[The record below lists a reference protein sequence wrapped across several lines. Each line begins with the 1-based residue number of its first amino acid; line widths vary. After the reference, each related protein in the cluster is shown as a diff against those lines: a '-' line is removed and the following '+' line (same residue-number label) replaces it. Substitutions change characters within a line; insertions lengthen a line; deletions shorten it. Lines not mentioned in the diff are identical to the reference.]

1 MPRELRDVLDYLLP
15 AAETETGPEPGP
27 RAVRSRPDT
36 EARSTHPA
44 VLPIVAL
51 PIGDT
56 DVVRAAFAWNLT
68 VEIARL
74 GGNAALLAPSA
85 GISSPLWPA
94 PGRGPLGAELLFA
107 SADALGDLHRAA
119 LDVAVT
125 RAAGAVD
132 GGLVLVRVPPAWLLR
147 PGDGCALL
155 RWSLLFTS
163 TDRRE
168 LMETYGLTKRILALG
183 PEARVGITVHGAR
196 RLAEAERA
204 FAHVADVARRHLRR
218 APTSYG
224 LLVDDLHVYR
234 AIVAR
239 RPIGLEKPQSPAAR
253 ALRDVARLLLADAR
267 KTAFG

>member
-1 MPRELRDVLDYLLP
+1 MARELRDVLDHLLP
-15 AAETETGPEPGP
+15 EAEPGP
-27 RAVRSRPDT
+27 RALRSPLGAEERSRL
-36 EARSTHPA
+36 PA
-44 VLPIVAL
+44 ALPIVAL
-51 PIGDT
+51 PIGDA

-74 GGNAALLAPSA
+74 GGSAALLAPA
-85 GISSPLWPA
+85 PAEPSPLWPA

-107 SADALGDLHRAA
+107 RAGGLGELRRAA

-125 RAAGAVD
+125 RAPEAAD
-132 GGLVLVRVPPAWLLR
+132 GGVVLVRVPPAWLVGG
-147 PGDGCALL
+147 GDGRALL

-168 LMETYGLTKRILALG
+168 LMETYGVAKRILAAG

-196 RLAEAERA
+196 RRAEAERA
-204 FAHVADVARRHLRR
+204 FAHVADVSRRHLQRT
-218 APTSYG
+218 PTSYG

-253 ALRDVARLLLADAR
+253 ALRDVARMLLADAR
-267 KTAFG
+267 RAADG

>member
-15 AAETETGPEPGP
+15 DVEHDPGP
-27 RAVRSRPDT
+27 RAVRSSPDGDT
-36 EARSTHPA
+36 RSRQPA
-44 VLPIVAL
+44 ALPVVAL
-51 PIGDT
+51 PIGDA

-74 GGNAALLAPSA
+74 GGCAALLAPSP
-85 GISSPLWPA
+85 GEPSPLWPT

-107 SADALGDLHRAA
+107 KADGLGDLHRAA

-125 RAAGAVD
+125 RAPEAAD
-132 GGLVLVRVPPAWLLR
+132 GGLVLVRIPPHWLMH
-147 PGDGCALL
+147 PGDGRGLL

-168 LMETYGLTKRILALG
+168 LMETYGLTKRILAAG
-183 PEARVGITVHGAR
+183 PDARVGITVHGAR

-204 FAHVADVARRHLRR
+204 FAHVADVSRRYLRR
-218 APTSYG
+218 TPTSYG

-267 KTAFG
+267 KAALG